1 MLLNLGPTL
10 TYLDYLIKQK
20 LELIENRKMPE
31 ANKPEFFCITPEE
44 LKNYFKLLSSEENLD
59 LDAKKIPMSLEVLG
73 KLFHLSEFEKKALL
87 IILAPEIDPKYERIY
102 AYLQDDL
109 TRKYPTISLISLL
122 LCENESERLKI
133 IPYFLPHS
141 TFLKFRLIQFGE
153 HSPEVSLLSR
163 PLRLEASVRNFLI
176 GCYSPDSR
184 LTPFCKV
191 NFSSPDKIK
200 LSQQAQKLLKI
211 INTETNKGKAF
222 LFYFHGLLG
231 SGRKNL
237 ALELAQALGYI
248 LLEVNTTFILKSLDE
263 FEELLKIIF
272 REALLSGAL
281 VYFDQFEAFFEHE
294 KYSLYE
300 PIFFNILRDFSW
312 LTFCAGKKT
321 WQPKNLSQY
330 YLLFKLAISCPNYP
344 ESCKLWQKHL
354 EEIDPELAKNTSQNL
369 AQLFN
374 FTQGEIKEVIH
385 LLKVSKL
392 IGRKINKKIVYDICR
407 EKVCAKLNHLAQRLK
422 LLYTWKDIVLP
433 QEQLNQL
440 KEISLYY
447 RHQYQVFEKWGFKKR
462 FTSQGVCALFTGPP
476 GTGKTMAAGIIAHE
490 LELDL
495 YRIELSRIVSKY
507 IGETEKNLAQIFDAA
522 EGAGVI
528 LFFDEADALFGKRT
542 EVKDAHDRYAN
553 IEVSYLLQR
562 IEEYN
567 GLVILASNFRRNIDE
582 AFLRRMHFIVEFPFP
597 DEKMRKEIWKKVFP
611 EEAPLA
617 KNIDFGFLAKNF
629 KLSGGNIR
637 NVALAGAFWAT
648 ENSGQITMEHL
659 LQGVKREY
667 QKMGK
672 SFRLE
677 GINPHVA

>member
-1 MLLNLGPTL
+1 MLFNLDPTL

-20 LELIENRKMPE
+20 LKLIENRKMPE
-31 ANKPEFFCITPEE
+31 ANKLEFFCITPEE
-44 LKNYFKLLSSEENLD
+44 LKNYFKLLPSEENLD

-141 TFLKFRLIQFGE
+141 PFLKFRLIQFGE

-163 PLRLEASVRNFLI
+163 PLRLEASVRNFLL
-176 GCYSPDSR
+176 GCYSLDSR

-222 LFYFHGLLG
+222 LFYFSGLLG

-237 ALELAQALGYI
+237 ALELAQALGYV
-248 LLEVNTTFILKSLDE
+248 LLEVNTAFILKSLDE
-263 FEELLKIIF
+263 FEELLKIIL

-321 WQPKNLSQY
+321 WQPQKIPRH
-330 YLLFKLAISCPNYP
+330 YLFLKLPFFRPNYP

-354 EEIDPELAKNTSQNL
+354 EEIGPELAKNTSQNL

-392 IGRKINKKIVYDICR
+392 IGHKINKKIVYDICR
-407 EKVCAKLNHLAQRLK
+407 ERVCTKLNHLAQRLK
-422 LLYTWKDIVLP
+422 LLFDWKDIVLP

-440 KEISLYY
+440 KEISFYC

-462 FTSQGVCALFTGPP
+462 FASQGVCALFTGPP

-495 YRIELSRIVSKY
+495 YRIELSQVVSKY
-507 IGETEKNLAQIFDAA
+507 IGETEKNLAKIFDAA

-542 EVKDAHDRYAN
+542 NVKDAHDRYAN

-567 GLVILASNFRRNIDE
+567 GLVILASNFHRNIDE
-582 AFLRRMHFIVEFPFP
+582 AFVRRMHFIVEFPFP
-597 DEKMRKEIWKKVFP
+597 DEKMREKIWQKVFP
-611 EEAPLA
+611 KETPLEQTIDFTLLA
-617 KNIDFGFLAKNF
+617 KEF
-629 KLSGGNIR
+629 KLSGANIR
-637 NVALAGAFWAT
+637 NAALAAAFYAA
-648 ENSGQITMEHL
+648 EDKGKITMEHIMK
-659 LQGVKREY
+659 GIKREL

-672 SFRLE
+672 TFQPSNFR
-677 GINPHVA
+677 P